1 MSEQNGDC
9 ERPTVTLR
17 KKALMILSVILLFT
31 GVVLAVLFSVPALV
45 SSGLLAY
52 SFGLRHA
59 VDADHI
65 AAIDNVT
72 RRLTRPGRSPPASVG
87 FFFALGHSLVV
98 TIMCLIVAVA
108 SSFMETHLDTF
119 AKLGA
124 ILGASISGSF
134 LLVIGIIN
142 LWIAVQLRQ
151 AWREQSQYGG
161 HTHPLVGMCTRCCPS
176 LFEGIQYPWQML
188 PVGFLFGLGFDTSSE
203 IGLLGIVAMSNAGVE
218 RFTIMILPLLFM
230 GGMCL
235 VDTLNGVLM
244 AWAYGRALED
254 TMQRLYYN
262 LFLTTTSGLIAVAVG
277 VVEVLGAIAL
287 GAGLG
292 GWFWDAV
299 GSINDNFEILGYV
312 VIGIFVTSMAVALGC
327 FHRVFPGG
335 RPLPDPARANL
346 LRYLDS
352 GNFIDRSGV

>member
-1 MSEQNGDC
+1 M
-9 ERPTVTLR
+9 
-17 KKALMILSVILLFT
+17 
-31 GVVLAVLFSVPALV
+31 AVLFCVPPLV
-45 SSGLLAY
+45 ASGLLAY

-72 RRLTRPGRSPPASVG
+72 RRLTTRGRSAPASVG

-98 TIMCLIVAVA
+98 TIMCFIVALSA
-108 SSFMETHLDTF
+108 DFMKDHLDSF
-119 AKLGA
+119 ARVGA

-142 LWIAVQLRQ
+142 LFVARGLWR
-151 AWREQSQYGG
+151 AWKEQCQYGG
-161 HTHPLVGMCTRCCPS
+161 HTHPLVGMCTRCCPN
-176 LFEGIQYPWQML
+176 LFEGIKHPWQML

-203 IGLLGIVAMSNAGVE
+203 IGLLGIVAMSHTGIG
-218 RFTIMILPLLFM
+218 RFTIMLLPLLFM

-244 AWAYGRALED
+244 AWAYGKALED

-277 VVEVLGAIAL
+277 IVEVLGAIAV
-287 GAGLG
+287 GAQLNG
-292 GWFWDAV
+292 GFWNVV
-299 GSINDNFEILGYV
+299 GGINDNFEVLGYV
-312 VIGIFVTSMAVALGC
+312 VIGMFVVSLALALGC

-335 RPLPDPARANL
+335 RPRVDPARANL
-346 LRYLDS
+346 LRYLES
-352 GNFIDRSGV
+352 GNYIDRSGI